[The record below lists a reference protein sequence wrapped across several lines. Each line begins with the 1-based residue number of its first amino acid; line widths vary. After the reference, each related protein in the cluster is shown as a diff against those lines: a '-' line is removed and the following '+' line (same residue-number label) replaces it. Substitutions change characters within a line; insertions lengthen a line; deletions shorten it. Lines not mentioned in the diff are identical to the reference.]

1 MTKDKSYLF
10 LNRLVILTHTGAS
23 AYDEK
28 FHKGVNI
35 IRGKNSSGKS
45 TISNFIF
52 YCLGGDFSNWNSESL
67 RCREVFAE
75 VEINGGTYTLKRNI
89 STSKIQ
95 PMSIF
100 WGTFDE
106 AKNDAINWKTFS
118 FSQRGE
124 SVSFTNILFNA
135 LSFPE
140 VKGENDS
147 NITMHQILR
156 LLYIDQDSPTQCLF
170 RREIFDYPLTRQAI
184 SELLLGVYD
193 DQLYSDRLSL
203 KKAEKEYD
211 EKKREFDNLNKAY
224 IKSGNAT
231 TIEGLS
237 KEIEQVKNELD
248 KVQAEITKTKE
259 AARIRIA
266 KNSAT
271 RVETVQ
277 KELVPA
283 KQKLK
288 DLASNIYRLDL
299 DIIDS
304 KNFIETLAKR
314 ISDLDNSILTRKIL
328 GEISLDLCPQ
338 CLNPLQNHID
348 EGHCFLCKQPLTT
361 EEEITHAKRL
371 KQELELQIKESSGL
385 LTKKKRELAE
395 LRADLPLFKERTNQ
409 LQKEL
414 DLAIS
419 ESQSTRDNKLDD
431 LLVRKGGIEKQI
443 DILTQQLKGIDLLD
457 QLKKE
462 LAELQKSIELL
473 TLTIGQRI
481 QKQQAN
487 KDTAIK
493 EINKKSIYILHNDL
507 DRQKEFKVARQVE
520 VDFFGDSMS
529 LDGNFNFSASS
540 NTYLKNA
547 IRFAIFFSSLDIDFM
562 RYPKFILCDNMEDKG
577 MEKER
582 TQNLQKLITTMSES
596 YKDKEEHQIIFSTS
610 MIADELEG
618 TVYCVGEYYDQNNR
632 TLKV

>member
-1 MTKDKSYLF
+1 MTNDKSYLF

-45 TISNFIF
+45 TVSNFIF
-52 YCLGGDFSNWNSESL
+52 YALGGDFTNWNAESL

-75 VEINGGTYTLKRNI
+75 VEINGGKYTLKRNV
-89 STSKIQ
+89 SVTKSQ

-100 WGTFDE
+100 WGSFDE
-106 AKNDAINWKTFS
+106 AKKDAINWKTFS
-118 FSQRGE
+118 FAQRSE
-124 SVSFTNILFNA
+124 SLSFTNILFNA

-193 DQLYSDRLSL
+193 DSLYSDRLSL
-203 KKAEKEYD
+203 KKAEKEFD
-211 EKKREFDNLNKAY
+211 EKKKEFDNLNKAY
-224 IKSGNAT
+224 TRSGNAT
-231 TIEGLS
+231 TIEGLT
-237 KEIEQVKNELD
+237 KEID
-248 KVQAEITKTKE
+248 KAKADLFKIQAEITKTKD
-259 AARIRIA
+259 AATIRVA

-277 KELVPA
+277 KELIPV

-288 DLASNIYRLDL
+288 DVTEDIYQLDL

-304 KNFIETLAKR
+304 RSFIETLVKR
-314 ISDLDNSILTRKIL
+314 ISDLDNSILTRKVL
-328 GEISLDLCPQ
+328 GDISLDLCPQ
-338 CLNPLQNHID
+338 CLNPLENHVA
-348 EGHCFLCKQPLTT
+348 EGHCLLCKQPLTT

-371 KQELELQIKESSGL
+371 KQELELQVKESRGL
-385 LTKKKRELAE
+385 LTKKERELAE
-395 LRADLPLFKERTNQ
+395 LRGSLPEWKEKTVQ

-419 ESQSTRDNKLDD
+419 ESQSSRDNKLDG
-431 LLVRKGGIEKQI
+431 LLIQKGGIEKQI
-443 DILTQQLKGIDLLD
+443 EILTQQLKGIDLLE

-462 LAELQKSIELL
+462 LAELKANIETL
-473 TLTIGQRI
+473 TLTISQRVL
-481 QKQQAN
+481 QQQAN
-487 KDTAIK
+487 KDKALAD
-493 EINKKSIYILHNDL
+493 INRKSIYILHNDL
-507 DRQKEFKVARQVE
+507 ERQREFRVARHVE
-520 VDFFGDSMS
+520 IDFFGDSMS

-547 IRFAIFFSSLDIDFM
+547 IRFSIFFSSLVIDFM

-582 TQNLQKLITTMSES
+582 TQNLQKLITSMSEA
-596 YKDKEEHQIIFSTS
+596 YKDKVEHQIIFTTS

-618 TVYCVGEYYDQNNR
+618 TIYCVGDYYDQNHR
-632 TLKV
+632 TLLV

>member
-10 LNRLVILTHTGAS
+10 INRLIILTHTGAA

-52 YCLGGDFSNWNSESL
+52 YALGGDFTNWNAESL

-75 VEINGGTYTLKRNI
+75 VEINGGTYTLKRNV
-89 STSKIQ
+89 STAKSQ

-118 FSQRGE
+118 FAQRSE
-124 SVSFTNILFNA
+124 SASFTNILFNA

-184 SELLLGVYD
+184 SELLLGIYD
-193 DQLYSDRLSL
+193 DSLYSDRLSL
-203 KKAEKEYD
+203 KKAEKDYD

-224 IKSGNAT
+224 TKSGNAT
-231 TIEGLS
+231 TIEGLT
-237 KEIEQVKNELD
+237 KEIGKAKAELD
-248 KVQAEITKTKE
+248 NIQTEITKTKE
-259 AARIRIA
+259 AATIRVA
-266 KNSAT
+266 KNSAI
-271 RVETVQ
+271 RLETVQ
-277 KELVPA
+277 KELIPT

-288 DLASNIYRLDL
+288 DVTNDIYQLDL

-304 KNFIETLAKR
+304 KNFIETLIKR
-314 ISDLDNSILTRKIL
+314 ISDLDNSILTRKVL
-328 GEISLDLCPQ
+328 GDISLDLCPQ
-338 CLNPLQNHID
+338 CLNPLENHVA
-348 EGHCFLCKQPLTT
+348 EGHCLLCKQSLTT
-361 EEEITHAKRL
+361 DEEITHAKRL
-371 KQELELQIKESSGL
+371 KQELELQVKESKGL
-385 LTKKKRELAE
+385 LTKKERDLSE
-395 LRADLPLFKERTNQ
+395 LRGSLPLWKEKTVQ

-419 ESQSTRDNKLDD
+419 ESQSSRDNKLDD
-431 LLVRKGGIEKQI
+431 LLIQKGGVEKHIE
-443 DILTQQLKGIDLLD
+443 ILTQQLKGIDLLD

-462 LAELQKSIELL
+462 LSELKNTIELL
-473 TLTIGQRI
+473 TLTISQRVL
-481 QKQQAN
+481 QQQAN
-487 KDTAIK
+487 KDKALSD
-493 EINKKSIYILHNDL
+493 INRKSVYILHNDL
-507 DRQKEFKVARQVE
+507 ERQKEFKSARHVE
-520 VDFFGDSMS
+520 IDFFGDSFS

-547 IRFAIFFSSLDIDFM
+547 IRFAIFFSSLEINFM

-582 TQNLQKLITTMSES
+582 TQNLQKLITAMSEG

-618 TVYCVGEYYDQNNR
+618 TVYCVGEYYDQNHR
-632 TLKV
+632 TLHV

>member
-10 LNRLVILTHTGAS
+10 LNRLVILTHSGAK

-45 TISNFIF
+45 TVSNFIF
-52 YCLGGDFSNWNSESL
+52 YALGGDFFNWNAESL

-75 VEINGGTYTLKRNI
+75 VEINGGTFTLKRNV
-89 STSKIQ
+89 STSKVQ

-100 WGTFDE
+100 WGPFEE
-106 AKNDAINWKTFS
+106 AKSEAIDWKTFS
-118 FSQRGE
+118 FAQRAE
-124 SVSFTNILFNA
+124 SSSFTNILFNA

-170 RREIFDYPLTRQAI
+170 RRENFDYPLTRQAI

-193 DQLYSDRLSL
+193 DSLYNDRLSL
-203 KKAEKEYD
+203 KRAEREYD

-231 TIEGLS
+231 TIEGLT
-237 KEIEQVKNELD
+237 KEINKAKAELE
-248 KVQAEITKTKE
+248 KTQTEISLTKE
-259 AARIRIA
+259 AATIRVA

-277 KELVPA
+277 KELIPA

-288 DLASNIYRLDL
+288 DITSDIYQLDL

-304 KNFIETLAKR
+304 KNFIETLVKR
-314 ISDLDNSILTRKIL
+314 IVDLDNSILTRKVL
-328 GEISLDLCPQ
+328 GDISLDLCPQ
-338 CLNPLQNHID
+338 CLNPLQNHVA
-348 EGHCFLCKQPLTT
+348 EGHCLLCKQPLTT
-361 EEEITHAKRL
+361 DEEITHAKRL
-371 KQELELQIKESSGL
+371 KQELELQVKESRGL
-385 LTKKKRELAE
+385 LTKKERELAE
-395 LRADLPLFKERTNQ
+395 LRGSLPQWKEKTVQ

-419 ESQSTRDNKLDD
+419 ESQSSRDNKLDD
-431 LLVRKGGIEKQI
+431 LLILKGGIEKQI
-443 DILTQQLKGIDLLD
+443 EILAQQLKGIDLLEL
-457 QLKKE
+457 LKKE
-462 LAELQKSIELL
+462 LAELKKTIESL
-473 TLTIGQRI
+473 TLTIDQRVF
-481 QKQQAN
+481 KQQAN
-487 KDTAIK
+487 KDKALAD
-493 EINKKSIYILHNDL
+493 INRKSIYILHNDL
-507 DRQKEFKVARQVE
+507 ERQKEFKVAQEVD

-547 IRFAIFFSSLDIDFM
+547 IRFAIFFSSLEIDFM

-582 TQNLQKLITTMSES
+582 TQNLQKLITSMSEG
-596 YKDKEEHQIIFSTS
+596 YKESQPHQIIFSTS
-610 MIADELEG
+610 MIADELDG
-618 TVYCVGEYYDQNNR
+618 SSFCIGDYYDQNHR

>member
-10 LNRLVILTHTGAS
+10 LNRLVIITHTGAS
-23 AYDEK
+23 AYDER

-45 TISNFIF
+45 TVSNFIF
-52 YCLGGDFSNWNSESL
+52 YALGGDFINWNAESM

-75 VEINGGTYTLKRNI
+75 VEINGGTYTLKRNV
-89 STSKIQ
+89 STAKVQ

-100 WGTFDE
+100 WGTFEE

-118 FSQRGE
+118 FAQRGE
-124 SVSFTNILFNA
+124 SSSFTNILFNA
-135 LSFPE
+135 LAFPE

-193 DQLYSDRLSL
+193 DSLYSDRLSL
-203 KKAEKEYD
+203 KKAEKDYD

-224 IKSGNAT
+224 TKSGNAT
-231 TIEGLS
+231 TIEGLT
-237 KEIEQVKNELD
+237 KEID
-248 KVQAEITKTKE
+248 KVKVELEKVQTEITKTKE
-259 AARIRIA
+259 ATTIRVA

-277 KELVPA
+277 KELIPT

-288 DLASNIYRLDL
+288 DVTSDIYQLDL

-304 KNFIETLAKR
+304 KSFIETLVKR
-314 ISDLDNSILTRKIL
+314 IFDLDNSILTRKVL
-328 GEISLDLCPQ
+328 GDISLDLCPQ
-338 CLNPLQNHID
+338 CLNPLQNHVA
-348 EGHCFLCKQPLTT
+348 EGHCLLCKQPLTT

-371 KQELELQIKESSGL
+371 KQELELQVKESKGL
-385 LTKKKRELAE
+385 LTKKERDLSE
-395 LRADLPLFKERTNQ
+395 LRGSLPQWKEKTVQ

-419 ESQSTRDNKLDD
+419 ESQSSRDNKLDD
-431 LLVRKGGIEKQI
+431 LLIQKGGFEKQI
-443 DILTQQLKGIDLLD
+443 EILTLQLKGIDLLD

-462 LAELQKSIELL
+462 LAELKTVIEMLA
-473 TLTIGQRI
+473 LTISQRV
-481 QKQQAN
+481 QQQQAN
-487 KDTAIK
+487 KDKALAD
-493 EINKKSIYILHNDL
+493 INRKAVYILHNDL
-507 DRQKEFKVARQVE
+507 ERQKEFKVARQVE
-520 VDFFGDSMS
+520 IDFFGDSMS

-547 IRFAIFFSSLDIDFM
+547 IRFAIFFSSLDVDFM

-582 TQNLQKLITTMSES
+582 TQNLQKLITNMSEG

-618 TVYCVGEYYDQNNR
+618 TVYCVGDYYNQNHR
-632 TLKV
+632 TLHL